1 MTFTARQPAQP
12 APQPLPAS
20 PPTSPTTALP
30 GPSLLHRYHH
40 LVRRRW
46 WLLAALATVLAASVA
61 VDVALGP
68 SSFALADVLRGLWAP
83 QSLPPAQQVILWEV
97 RLPYAV
103 MAVLVGASL
112 GLAGGEMQTALNNP
126 LASPFTLGVSAAAA
140 VGASGAVVGGLSL
153 VWWGENMAV
162 PLCAFAGAAC
172 ATGLIQWLAW
182 RQGASVETVV
192 LFGIALLFSFEALLW
207 LLQYVADSNALQQIV
222 FWSMG
227 SLGRATW
234 VKIAIVGSVLALCL
248 LWSARHAWALTALRA
263 GEDQARSFGVPVE
276 RLRMLTLLRVS
287 LLAATAL
294 SFVGTI
300 GFVGLV
306 GPHMARMLLG
316 EDHRYYLPG
325 SALAGALMLSLASIL
340 SKALIPGVVLPIG
353 IITALV
359 GVPLFMALVLR
370 GRRVA

>member
-1 MTFTARQPAQP
+1 M
-12 APQPLPAS
+12 
-20 PPTSPTTALP
+20 ALP
-30 GPSLLHRYHH
+30 PSLLLRDSTAAGALAQRYRRF
-40 LVRRRW
+40 VRLRLLMLAG
-46 WLLAALATVLAASVA
+46 LLAVLCASMVA
-61 VDVALGP
+61 DIALGP
-68 SSFALADVLRGLWAP
+68 STFAFADVLRGVFTPDALP
-83 QSLPPAQQVILWEV
+83 QAQQVILWEV

-112 GLAGGEMQTALNNP
+112 GLAGAEMQTALNNP

-140 VGASGAVVGGLSL
+140 VGASAAVVGGFTLL
-153 VWWGENMAV
+153 AWGENLAV

-172 ATGLIQWLAW
+172 ATALIQVLAW
-182 RQGASVETVV
+182 RQGATVDTVV

-207 LLQYVADSNALQQIV
+207 MLQFIADSNALQQIV
-222 FWSMG
+222 FWTMG

-234 VKIAIVGSVLALCL
+234 TKIGIVGTVLVLCL
-248 LWSARHAWALTALRA
+248 LWSARQAWALTALRA
-263 GEDQARSFGVPVE
+263 GEDQARSFGIAVE
-276 RLRMLTLLRVS
+276 RLRLLTLLRVS

-306 GPHMARMLLG
+306 GPHIARMLLG

-340 SKALIPGVVLPIG
+340 SKALVPGVVLPIG

-370 GRRVA
+370 QRRTA

>member
-1 MTFTARQPAQP
+1 MHSPLSSSPAEPLAQRYRQFVR
-12 APQPLPAS
+12 L
-20 PPTSPTTALP
+20 
-30 GPSLLHRYHH
+30 R
-40 LVRRRW
+40 LV
-46 WLLAALATVLAASVA
+46 LLAALAAVLCASV
-61 VDVALGP
+61 VADIAIGP
-68 SSFALADVLRGLWAP
+68 STFAFADVLRGLFSP
-83 QSLPPAQQVILWEV
+83 DSLPQAQQVILWQV

-112 GLAGGEMQTALNNP
+112 GLAGAEMQTALNNP

-140 VGASGAVVGGLSL
+140 VGASAAVVSGFTLL
-153 VWWGENMAV
+153 AFGENLAV

-172 ATGLIQWLAW
+172 ATALIQLLAW
-182 RQGASVETVV
+182 RQGATVDTVV

-207 LLQYVADSNALQQIV
+207 LLQFIADSNALQQIV
-222 FWSMG
+222 FWTMG
-227 SLGRATW
+227 SLGRSTW
-234 VKIAIVGSVLALCL
+234 TKIAIVGTVLGICM
-248 LWSARHAWALTALRA
+248 LWSARQAWALTALRA
-263 GEDQARSFGVPVE
+263 GEDQARSFGIAVE
-276 RLRMLTLLRVS
+276 RLRLVTLLRVS

-294 SFVGTI
+294 SFTGTI

-306 GPHMARMLLG
+306 GPHIARMLLG

-340 SKALIPGVVLPIG
+340 SKSLIPGVVLPIG

-370 GRRVA
+370 QRRLA

>member
-1 MTFTARQPAQP
+1 M
-12 APQPLPAS
+12 
-20 PPTSPTTALP
+20 ALP
-30 GPSLLHRYHH
+30 PSLLLRDSTAAGALAQRYRRF
-40 LVRRRW
+40 VRLRLLMLAG
-46 WLLAALATVLAASVA
+46 LLAVLCASVVA
-61 VDVALGP
+61 DIALGP
-68 SSFALADVLRGLWAP
+68 STFAFADVLRGVFTPDALP
-83 QSLPPAQQVILWEV
+83 QAQQVILWEV

-112 GLAGGEMQTALNNP
+112 GLAGAEMQTALNNP
-126 LASPFTLGVSAAAA
+126 LASPFTWISA
-140 VGASGAVVGGLSL
+140 VGASAAVVGGFTLL
-153 VWWGENMAV
+153 AWGENLAV

-172 ATGLIQWLAW
+172 ATALIQVLAW
-182 RQGASVETVV
+182 RQGATVDTVV

-207 LLQYVADSNALQQIV
+207 MLQFIADSNALQQIV
-222 FWSMG
+222 FWTMG

-234 VKIAIVGSVLALCL
+234 TKIGIVGTVLVLCL
-248 LWSARHAWALTALRA
+248 LWSARQAWALTALRA
-263 GEDQARSFGVPVE
+263 GEDQARSFGIAVE
-276 RLRMLTLLRVS
+276 RLRLLTLLRVS

-306 GPHMARMLLG
+306 GPHIARMLLG

-340 SKALIPGVVLPIG
+340 SKALVPGVVLPIG

-370 GRRVA
+370 QRRTA

>member
-1 MTFTARQPAQP
+1 MTFAARQPAQP

-20 PPTSPTTALP
+20 PAITPESRA
-30 GPSLLHRYHH
+30 SLHQRYRS
-40 LVRRRW
+40 LVRLRW
-46 WLLAALATVLAASVA
+46 WLLAALAAMLATSVA

-68 SSFALADVLRGLWAP
+68 STFALADVLRGLWAP
-83 QSLPPAQQVILWEV
+83 QSLPAAQQVILWEV

-153 VWWGENMAV
+153 IAWGENMAV

-207 LLQYVADSNALQQIV
+207 LLQYLADSNALQQIV

-248 LWSARHAWALTALRA
+248 LWSARQAWALTALRA

-370 GRRVA
+370 GRRVV